1 MAVSV
6 QDLINQKEKIEQKKQ
21 ETFDI
26 TTSVGVMTVKKMSG
40 SLMADII
47 DMADSG
53 DEYCILNSVVA
64 PNLKDAALQ
73 QAYGC
78 AEPTDIVDKLFDAG
92 EVPAIA
98 RKIASLSGYGENIEA
113 KVHKEVKN

>member
-47 DMADSG
+47 DMSDGG

-64 PNLKDAALQ
+64 PNKKAAIGIL
-73 QAYGC
+73 ASAAIC
-78 AEPTDIVDKLFDAG
+78 AFICGVTEPFEFAFMFLA
-92 EVPAIA
+92 P
-98 RKIASLSGYGENIEA
+98 
-113 KVHKEVKN
+113 KNVWEPDGRHYRYVGWRG